1 MPINY
6 ICRSRLKLIGFGKNN
21 RLRPAPNHC
30 SIVNLPYSL
39 LWVCTVLYHPRN
51 LTLGQ
56 DKPTGKS
63 IVLIKDWIQ
72 FCHSLKKNYFLY
84 LSHDILFPSATMPTH
99 WEFFTII
106 PCSENYIVTLAG
118 GHAKNQLY
126 DSGSARIRINMLD
139 SNPIKTWIRIRPL
152 VFTENCHHSSE
163 LQKFKESHKH
173 LCFKFMKNTHFL

>member
-1 MPINY
+1 MAKITGSEPLLDSEPTLFSPLGMY
-6 ICRSRLKLIGFGKNN
+6 CPVSPQELDSGAGQTYRQ
-21 RLRPAPNHC
+21 
-30 SIVNLPYSL
+30 VN
-39 LWVCTVLYHPRN
+39 C
-51 LTLGQ
+51 
-56 DKPTGKS
+56 
-63 IVLIKDWIQ
+63 LIKDWIQ

-126 DSGSARIRINMLD
+126 DSGSARIRINLLD
-139 SNPIKTWIRIRPL
+139 SNPINTWIRIRPL

-173 LCFKFMKNTHFL
+173 LCFKFMKKTHFL